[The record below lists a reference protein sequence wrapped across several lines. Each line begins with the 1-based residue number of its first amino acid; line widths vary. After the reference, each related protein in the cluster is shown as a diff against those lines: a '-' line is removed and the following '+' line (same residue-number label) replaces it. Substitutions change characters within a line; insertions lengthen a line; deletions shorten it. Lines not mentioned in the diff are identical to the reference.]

1 MRPCPADGLPVMGKI
16 PEVDG
21 AYISCGHNCWGIL
34 WAPASGLAMAEL
46 VATGV
51 SSSINL
57 TPFSP
62 GRFDRSGSSAR
73 RGKKKGTV
81 EVGEQW

>member
-1 MRPCPADGLPVMGKI
+1 MRPCPSDGLPVMGKV
-16 PEVDG
+16 PQVEG

-46 VATGV
+46 IATGE
-51 SSSINL
+51 STTINL
-57 TPFSP
+57 KAFAP
-62 GRFDRSGSSAR
+62 GRFEQSASKSR
-73 RGKKKGTV
+73 RGKKKGTM

>member
-1 MRPCPADGLPVMGKI
+1 MRPCPSDGLPVMGKV
-16 PEVDG
+16 PQVEG

-46 VATGV
+46 IVNGE
-51 SSSINL
+51 SSTINL
-57 TPFSP
+57 KAFAP
-62 GRFDRSGSSAR
+62 GRFGLGASSSK
-73 RGKKKGTV
+73 RGRKKGTV

>member
-1 MRPCPADGLPVMGKI
+1 MRPCPSDGLPVMGKV

-21 AYISCGHNCWGIL
+21 AFISCGHNCWGIL

-46 VATGV
+46 IATGA
-51 SSSINL
+51 SSTINL
-57 TPFSP
+57 NAFSP
-62 GRFDRSGSSAR
+62 GRFDTGAKSSR
-73 RGKKKGTV
+73 RGKKKGIV

>member
-1 MRPCPADGLPVMGKI
+1 MRPCPSDGLPVMGVV
-16 PEVDG
+16 PRVEG

-51 SSSINL
+51 STTLDLKSFA
-57 TPFSP
+57 PD
-62 GRFDRSGSSAR
+62 RFDRSGRNTR
-73 RGKKKGTV
+73 RGKKMGTV